1 MVAGA
6 AEPSDMECSANF
18 GQRIGSTIA
27 AIAKHHMVGIADITL
42 VSLEDCTT
50 GIVSTEVL
58 DFQLREA
65 IAVKRA
71 IVSFGQVEVHGKTES
86 LAVITGQLELTTLE
100 VVHYMQ
106 HQPLQTYLP
115 NHEVFFMF
123 CIFGRHCNSS

>member
-27 AIAKHHMVGIADITL
+27 AIARHHIVGIADITL
-42 VSLEDCTT
+42 VSLGDCTT

-58 DFQLREA
+58 DFLLKEA

-71 IVSFGQVEVHGKTES
+71 IVILGQVEAHGKTEN
-86 LAVITGQLELTTLE
+86 LAVITAQPEATILV

-106 HQPLQTYLP
+106 HQPLQTCLP

-123 CIFGRHCNSS
+123 YIFEQHCNSS